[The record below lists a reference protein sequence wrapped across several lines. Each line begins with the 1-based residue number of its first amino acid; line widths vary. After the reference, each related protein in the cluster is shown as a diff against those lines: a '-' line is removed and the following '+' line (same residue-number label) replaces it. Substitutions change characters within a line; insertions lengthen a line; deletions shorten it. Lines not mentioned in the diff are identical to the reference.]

1 MIGRQAL
8 RAYIVKSLFDNNNNN
23 NNIDDLI
30 GNTFWKSLSGRWQ
43 EGKEGFEILVTK
55 SDKGGEVLKIADFLV
70 TSFLNGL

>member
-1 MIGRQAL
+1 MFLIGRQAL

-23 NNIDDLI
+23 IDDLI
-30 GNTFWKSLSGRWQ
+30 GNTFWKSISGRWK